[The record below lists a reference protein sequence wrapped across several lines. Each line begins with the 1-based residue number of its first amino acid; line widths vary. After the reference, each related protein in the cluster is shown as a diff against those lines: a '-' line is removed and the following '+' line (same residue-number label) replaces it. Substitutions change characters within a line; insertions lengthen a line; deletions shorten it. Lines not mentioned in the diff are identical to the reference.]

1 MIEPRKDLVIGV
13 FEQEAQAEQA
23 VAELWRIG
31 FAPDRIDM
39 ANRRL
44 GVVRGTPRLQFQQ
57 DAAEGATA
65 GAVAGATA
73 GAVAGVVA
81 GSILPVIGALAGGI
95 GGAALGAAG
104 GTFLGPFVAM
114 GISEED
120 ATQYSKAMAQGRTL
134 VIVRQIG
141 RTDEA
146 REVLLAHGGCDL
158 PAFLAQQA
166 VRRSAPA
173 D

>member
-13 FEQEAQAEQA
+13 FEQEAQAERA
-23 VAELWRIG
+23 VSALWKAG

-39 ANRRL
+39 ANRRI
-44 GVVRGTPRLQFQQ
+44 GIVPGTPRLQFQE
-57 DAAEGATA
+57 DATEGATA

-73 GAVAGVVA
+73 GAVAGAVA
-81 GSILPVIGALAGGI
+81 GSLLPGVGTVIGGI

-114 GISEED
+114 DIAEKD
-120 ATQYSKAMAQGRTL
+120 AHQYSQAVDQGRTL

-141 RTDEA
+141 RCDEA
-146 REVLLAHGGCDL
+146 RAILRAQGGFEL
-158 PAFLAQQA
+158 PDYLAQQA
-166 VRRSAPA
+166 HR
-173 D
+173 

>member
-1 MIEPRKDLVIGV
+1 MNEARKDLVIAV
-13 FEQEAQAEQA
+13 FDRESQAEQA
-23 VAELWRIG
+23 VSALWRAG

-39 ANRRL
+39 ANRRM
-44 GVVRGTPRLQFQQ
+44 GVVPGTPRLQFQQ

-73 GAVAGVVA
+73 GAVAGLVA
-81 GSILPVIGALAGGI
+81 GSVVPGIGTVLGGI

-114 GISEED
+114 DISEED
-120 ATQYSKAMAQGRTL
+120 ATHYSNAIDQGRTL

-141 RTDEA
+141 RSEEA
-146 REVLLAHGGCDL
+146 REILREHGGLELPDYLAHD
-158 PAFLAQQA
+158 AS
-166 VRRSAPA
+166 R
-173 D
+173 

>member
-23 VAELWRIG
+23 VSALWKAG

-39 ANRRL
+39 ANRRV
-44 GVVRGTPRLQFQQ
+44 GIVRGTPRLQFTE

-81 GSILPVIGALAGGI
+81 GSLLPGVGTVVGGI

-114 GISEED
+114 DIAEED
-120 ATQYSKAMAQGRTL
+120 AHHYSDVVNQGRTL

-141 RTDEA
+141 RCDEA
-146 REVLLAHGGCDL
+146 REILRAQGGLEL
-158 PAFLAQQA
+158 PEFLAQEA
-166 VRRSAPA
+166 HR
-173 D
+173 

>member
-1 MIEPRKDLVIGV
+1 MMEPRKDLVIGV

-23 VAELWRIG
+23 VSALWRAG

-44 GVVRGTPRLQFQQ
+44 GIVRGTPRLQFQE

-65 GAVAGATA
+65 GAVAGAAA
-73 GAVAGVVA
+73 GAVAGAVA
-81 GSILPVIGALAGGI
+81 GSLLPGVGTIVGGI

-114 GISEED
+114 DIAEED
-120 ATQYSKAMAQGRTL
+120 AHHYSQAVDQGRTL

-141 RTDEA
+141 RCDEA
-146 REVLLAHGGCDL
+146 RAILRAHGGFEL
-158 PAFLAQQA
+158 PDYLAQQA
-166 VRRSAPA
+166 RR
-173 D
+173 